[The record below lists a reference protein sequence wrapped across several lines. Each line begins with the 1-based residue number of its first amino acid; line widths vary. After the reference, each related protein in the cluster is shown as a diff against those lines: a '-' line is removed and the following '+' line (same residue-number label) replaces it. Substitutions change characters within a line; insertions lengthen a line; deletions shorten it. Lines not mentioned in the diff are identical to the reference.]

1 MFSYMSCEEK
11 ETEITICQSE
21 DRKEGVQQA
30 MKTTLEKIEKD
41 IAEQL
46 DIEIAKTFVKEAG
59 RTLEKEGIR
68 LWLTQKPIRQTTEEK
83 DDRTV
88 LTTTYELAFNHV
100 DTVEHDE
107 RVINKCIEA
116 LKDKWPMNE
125 TFILSEVINI
135 LEAVKGQI

>member
-1 MFSYMSCEEK
+1 
-11 ETEITICQSE
+11 
-21 DRKEGVQQA
+21 

-46 DIEIAKTFVKEAG
+46 DIEIAKTFVMEAG